1 MDNEGKSQLE
11 AHYQKKI
18 ESIEDEVTRLTNLLE
33 QVLSF
38 KKGKET
44 ST

>member
-11 AHYQKKI
+11 AHYQKEI
-18 ESIEDEVTRLTNLLE
+18 ESIGDEVARLTDLLE

-38 KKGKET
+38 KKGKGT
-44 ST
+44 PT